1 VFAAR
6 WPQKMALQWLVR
18 EGLVCRHRRA
28 ASLWP
33 ATVNITRA
41 YGAAQARVQRFQT
54 SNIPVFLLT
63 SQVGGLGLT
72 LTAADRVV
80 IVVRASGALGRV
92 LARQPITAAPLSAAR
107 RRMHAGLFAARGRH
121 AGRRAG
127 RRRPRRAQDPA
138 WNPAVDAQSVD
149 RAYRIGQARDV
160 VVYRWRPG
168 PHEASVRAGGRK
180 AGQCCA
186 PAGAGRAAQ
195 TRARQAAHCPHATH
209 VSALPCDGLVRG

>member
-1 VFAAR
+1 MFAAR

-28 ASLWP
+28 ASLGP
-33 ATVNITRA
+33 ATVSITRA
-41 YGAAQARVQRFQT
+41 CGAAQARVQRFQT

-107 RRMHAGLFAARGRH
+107 RRIHADPFAARGRH

-168 PHEASVRAGGRK
+168 P
-180 AGQCCA
+180 
-186 PAGAGRAAQ
+186 
-195 TRARQAAHCPHATH
+195 RQA
-209 VSALPCDGLVRG
+209 L